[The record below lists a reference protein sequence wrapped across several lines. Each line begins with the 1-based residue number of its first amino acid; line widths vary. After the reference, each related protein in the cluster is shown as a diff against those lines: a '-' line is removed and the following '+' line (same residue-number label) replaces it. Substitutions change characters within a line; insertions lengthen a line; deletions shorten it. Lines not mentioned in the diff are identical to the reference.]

1 MRRYQ
6 EDGSDRRR
14 LDPRLASS
22 SLVRWTTKSLP
33 REACLKTALGVPMA
47 IVVHPLGPRASCE
60 SLSDVTS
67 ADRIA
72 RCSGCFGYVSAHCV
86 VDHRGFACATCGT
99 YTPWRDA
106 SRGKRYVGRGLAAIQ
121 NLPEIRSETYEFDVA
136 VEAISGADNG
146 GEEEVLE
153 ETDWRRRAVR
163 NDESRTRVSNARAI
177 VAVVDLNEAGDEYC
191 ELVKL
196 ALASAL
202 DALEGEDARFG
213 VVTFRGD
220 ILEAVNFGVIERCGE
235 EEKTVRLSYFDSH
248 ANPRKHGFI
257 RRVRDVVT
265 GLQDVLTML
274 APRGKWRDRR
284 SAVSDAI
291 DDLIVAQ
298 EENEAPGSARR
309 LFGPVLEETLSIVE
323 QAIDEGLISSA
334 RILTFLRGG
343 PSRGVGSCDVGRLP
357 KSIADVLLRECAA
370 KPTMEDF
377 DFASREAEA
386 LMSPAHDYYEVLG
399 ERCLLLGVEVDVVVT
414 SNLFTDLSTLA
425 PLAERSG
432 GNVLLYPNDRNIPIV
447 GDVYRLLRNEKAINA
462 TLRVRT
468 TADLEV
474 ANAYGALH
482 ADKAYSGLYHIAS
495 CGVNDA
501 FCFDF
506 DYATS
511 GGLEDELNRGH
522 PKVQVAFEY
531 TCITRDIDEQTG
543 VVIAVHRR
551 RRRRVHTCRVN
562 IARNSREVYKYVDVS
577 AMMCV
582 LARQASYIAREEGLT
597 EARRA
602 LVDWLVDFSTNAE
615 SENTSWPELSTE
627 IVPRL
632 VYGLLASKVF
642 YPIGARPDERT
653 VSRLQ
658 MLRLDADESA
668 RMMYP
673 DLYVFIEDDVRK
685 EVDKEANEAV
695 ESKRSN
701 LKMFSNGRLPL
712 CRESLSESNELLLLR
727 SADELVVI
735 HADAETCPPR
745 FGGPLEREIRSIRES
760 RTFSPRVTHV
770 RLGLDD
776 PAPVDTLLVEH
787 TESEFSKPGYDGF
800 DGFQEFCR
808 LLASRGT
815 SEKSS

>member
-6 EDGSDRRR
+6 EDSADHHQRARRV
-14 LDPRLASS
+14 ASS

-33 REACLKTALGVPMA
+33 RDARLKTALGVPMA
-47 IVVHPLGPRASCE
+47 IVVHPLDPRASCE
-60 SLSDVTS
+60 SLSDVAS

-99 YTPWRDA
+99 YTPWREA

-121 NLPEIRSETYEFDVA
+121 DLPEIRSEAYEFDVA
-136 VEAISGADNG
+136 VEAISGADD
-146 GEEEVLE
+146 GEEEEALE

-163 NDESRTRVSNARAI
+163 NDASGTRASNARAI
-177 VAVVDLNEAGDEYC
+177 VAVVDLNEVGDEYC

-202 DALEGEDARFG
+202 EALEGEDARFG

-220 ILEAVNFGVIERCGE
+220 CLEAVNFGVVERGGDE
-235 EEKTVRLSYFDSH
+235 HRTVRLSYFDSH

-257 RRVRDVVT
+257 RRVSDVVT
-265 GLQDVLTML
+265 GLEDVLTML
-274 APRGKWRDRR
+274 APRGKWKEWR

-291 DDLIVAQ
+291 DALIVAG
-298 EENEAPGSARR
+298 EENEESGSAGRI
-309 LFGPVLEETLSIVE
+309 FGPVLEETLSIIE
-323 QAIDEGLISSA
+323 QAIDDGLISSA

-377 DFASREAEA
+377 EFASREAEA
-386 LMSPAHDYYEVLG
+386 LMSPAHDYYEIVG
-399 ERCLLLGVEVDVVVT
+399 ERCLLLGVEVDVVMT
-414 SNLFTDLSTLA
+414 SDTFTDLSTLA

-468 TADLEV
+468 TADLEI

-531 TCITRDIDEQTG
+531 TCITRDTDEQTG
-543 VVIAVHRR
+543 AVIAVHRR
-551 RRRRVHTCRVN
+551 RRRRIHTCRVN
-562 IARNSREVYKYVDVS
+562 IARHSREVYKYVDVG

-582 LARQASYIAREEGLT
+582 LARQTSYVAREEGLT

-602 LVDWLVDFSTNAE
+602 LVDWLVDFAENAE
-615 SENTSWPELSTE
+615 SDNTSWPELGSE
-627 IVPRL
+627 IIPRL

-642 YPIGARPDERT
+642 YPIGAQPDERT

-658 MLRLDADESA
+658 MLRLDADESV

-673 DLYVFIEDDVRK
+673 DLYEFIEDEDRNQD
-685 EVDKEANEAV
+685 EKEASEAG
-695 ESKRSN
+695 ESSRSN
-701 LKMFSNGRLPL
+701 PTMFSNGRLPL
-712 CRESLSESNELLLLR
+712 RRESLSQSKLLLLR

-745 FGGPLEREIRSIRES
+745 FGGPLEREIRRIRES

-776 PAPVDTLLVEH
+776 PAPADALLVEH
-787 TESEFSKPGYDGF
+787 TDSEFNEPGYDGF
-800 DGFQEFCR
+800 VGFREFCR
-808 LLASRGT
+808 LQTIRGT
-815 SEKSS
+815 APKSS